1 MPLTQTAVKNAKP
14 RDNPYKISDSGGLYL
29 LVKPSGYLSWKY
41 DDRLNGK
48 RGTYTIGGYPDISLK
63 LARDMHREAREHVAQ
78 GIKPMVIKDQLRVQN
93 NLQEARF
100 SY

>member
-1 MPLTQTAVKNAKP
+1 MEVRRQTE
-14 RDNPYKISDSGGLYL
+14 
-29 LVKPSGYLSWKY
+29 WQ
-41 DDRLNGK
+41 

-93 NLQEARF
+93 SLQEARF
-100 SY
+100 SYYLYVAGQAKPRGINPR